1 MFVKSVLRDSFKE
14 LKVALKNPKLVIVSL
29 IMMFVNVFVGFKFY
43 FVTRQLL
50 ILVFLSIVN
59 VLFIVFQYSSLGKI
73 IHSKEKKIVKNK
85 NLSYGERLVKFIKV
99 ILVLALIIIGIVIS
113 LFFIFSVIYSIISS
127 GVGGDGLF
135 SIIAR
140 FSKIISIVVTTVFT
154 TRVLL
159 CIPLSILDNTYRP
172 IHLSLEITK
181 GYFWRLTVVEI
192 LIPLIFTGI
201 NTIIASF
208 LLAFVNTN
216 LMIVSIITLPINL
229 IVTTLSTIIIINSMY
244 YLMNKELLDV
254 RKIKSEVESV

>member
-29 IMMFVNVFVGFKFY
+29 IMMFANVFVVFKFY
-43 FVTRQLL
+43 LTTKQFL
-50 ILVFLSIVN
+50 ILVPLVILN
-59 VLFIVFQYSSLGKI
+59 ILFITFQYSSLGKI

-99 ILVLALIIIGIVIS
+99 LLVLALIIIGIVIS
-113 LFFIFSVIYSIISS
+113 LIFIFFVISSIIGR
-127 GVGGDGLF
+127 GVGGYGLVF
-135 SIIAR
+135 ILAR
-140 FSKIISIVVTTVFT
+140 FSKIISIVVMTVFT

-181 GYFWRLTVVEI
+181 GYFWRLAVVEI
-192 LIPLIFTGI
+192 IIPLIFTGI

-208 LLAFVNTN
+208 LLVFVNSNPMVVT
-216 LMIVSIITLPINL
+216 VIILPINF
-229 IVTTLSTIIIINSMY
+229 IVTILSTIIIINSMY
-244 YLMNKELLDV
+244 YLMNKDLFDV